1 VKGAASPTRPPDGL
15 GGRAARAAARVR
27 RSARAFLVGLAAS
40 TLSTPTAAEAP
51 LPDWREETLVAA
63 WIAFD
68 EAIDAACTW
77 PHGEDGPPGP
87 CDARKLAQVIAD
99 AQAFLAQVAD
109 DPRIRYLVGLAQRH
123 AGRADEAI
131 VTLRAVVAVAPDR
144 AEAWSD
150 LGELLLARGDAAGA
164 ADASR
169 QVIRLHEHGDLAWLG
184 WFQLAQ
190 AEGTRGDV
198 AAFDAALQEALRQGM
213 PPGLLVGQ
221 PIWRR
226 FWRDARLQPS
236 LDRLLRLHEADAVIE
251 ALRAP

>member
-1 VKGAASPTRPPDGL
+1 MMRRPAVAPLAVTRARWAWLASL
-15 GGRAARAAARVR
+15 
-27 RSARAFLVGLAAS
+27 
-40 TLSTPTAAEAP
+40 LSTPALAEAP

-77 PHGEDGPPGP
+77 PHGTDGPPGP
-87 CDARKLAQVIAD
+87 CDARRLAQVIVD
-99 AQAFLAQVAD
+99 AKAFLAQVAD

-123 AGRADEAI
+123 AGRTDEAI
-131 VTLRAVVAVAPDR
+131 ATLRAVVDVAPDR

-150 LGELLLARGDAAGA
+150 LGELLLARGDAEGA
-164 ADASR
+164 AQASR

-184 WFQLAQ
+184 WLQLAQ

-198 AAFDAALQEALRQGM
+198 GAFDAALREALSQGM
-213 PPGLLVGQ
+213 PPGILAGQ

-226 FWRDARLQPS
+226 FWRDARLQPA
-236 LDRLLRLHEADAVIE
+236 LDRLLRLHDADAVLE
-251 ALRAP
+251 TLRGP